1 MVAKMKERPYKVNQ
15 KKLDRA
21 KKILGTKTRAETI
34 ERALDLVL
42 AEEKINRALDRVGGK
57 GRIEQVF

>member
-1 MVAKMKERPYKVNQ
+1 MIAKIKDKYYKIDQ

-21 KKILGTKTRAETI
+21 KKILGAKTETEAI

-42 AEEKINRALDRVGGK
+42 VEEKINRVLDRVSGK
-57 GRIEQVF
+57 GRIERVF